1 MGGGTVVSV
10 TSVQAPVVFRPK
22 RIRWVAGLLAA
33 GVVALFTVI
42 SFGLHGSAGFDN
54 SGQFQRGDQTAMI
67 ILGVLIGLGIL
78 AFARPRVSADAAG
91 VKIRN
96 VVGGYDLPWDV
107 VRRVRFDRHSPWATL
122 ELYDDET
129 VSVHALQ
136 AADKEYAVEGV
147 RALRSLHAASTS

>member
-1 MGGGTVVSV
+1 MSD
-10 TSVQAPVVFRPK
+10 AVVFRPK

-33 GVVALFTVI
+33 GVVVLFTVI

-78 AFARPRVSADAAG
+78 SFARPRVSADAAG

-122 ELYDDET
+122 ELHDDET

-147 RALRSLHAASTS
+147 RALRSLHAAAGS